1 MQFQKSEEYAL
12 LLIENLNH
20 QVFVQVIL
28 PVGLKYG
35 KIELRHQEQFEL
47 MDKVVRSTMH
57 SFNVELINM
66 FSVNRDIIVYS
77 YPEDRRGVENF
88 GGAARQTAIQGKP
101 TSRLVQTGSMWEL
114 FFGIPKSIKIITFAP
129 LRMEEPLSAVTGE
142 VLAVVE
148 IVQDLS
154 NDYKSIFR
162 FQAQTLATVSGVML
176 VLFIVLIFVV
186 NRGEGIIQK
195 RAQEQLKLKEQL
207 SQAKHLS
214 TLGEMIAGVS
224 HEIRNPLGIISS
236 SAELLQKKMAPDDAM
251 QQIPSVIIAESYRLN
266 NIITDFLNYARPK
279 APALNACRIEEVIDK
294 NIRFLSS
301 QSEKTGVAIRTHFE
315 SDLPTIQADADMLY
329 QAFLNLLINAMQAMG
344 QGGAVDIWAKAAN
357 KNIWIVFEDK
367 GSGIPKEILEKI
379 WDPFFTTKDKGTGLG
394 LGIVKKIIEAHK
406 GQIRI
411 DNRSEGGARISI
423 RLPVHESE

>member
-20 QVFVQVIL
+20 QVFVQFIL
-28 PVGLKYG
+28 PVGLKFG
-35 KIELRHQEQFEL
+35 NIELYNQEQFEL
-47 MDKVVRSTMH
+47 MDSVVRSTMH
-57 SFNVELINM
+57 SFNVEMINIYD
-66 FSVNRDIIVYS
+66 FRKDIIAYS
-77 YPEDRRGVENF
+77 YQEDLRGVKNF
-88 GGAARQTAIQGKP
+88 GGAAYNSAREGKP

-114 FFGIPKSIKIITFAP
+114 FFGVPKSIKIITFAP
-129 LRMEEPLSAVTGE
+129 LRWEKPLSPATGQ

-162 FQAQTLATVSGVML
+162 FQAKTLVTVSGVML
-176 VLFIVLIFVV
+176 VLFIVMIFVV

-224 HEIRNPLGIISS
+224 HEIRNPLGIISN
-236 SAELLQKKMAPDDAM
+236 SAELLQKKITPDDPM
-251 QQIPSVIIAESYRLN
+251 QQIPSIIIAESVRLN

-279 APALNACRIEEVIDK
+279 APDLIACRIQDVIDK

-301 QSEKTGVAIRTHFE
+301 QSEKIGYTFSTHFE
-315 SDLPTIQADADMLY
+315 PDLPIIQADADMLY
-329 QAFLNLLINAMQAMG
+329 QAFLNLFINAMQVMPD
-344 QGGAVDIWAKAAN
+344 GGRVDIWAKAAN
-357 KNIWIVFEDK
+357 KNIWIVFEDQ
-367 GSGIPKEILEKI
+367 GEGVPKELLEKI

-394 LGIVKKIIEAHK
+394 LGIVKKIIEAHE

-423 RLPVHESE
+423 RLPVFESA

>member
-28 PVGLKYG
+28 PVGLKFG

-57 SFNVELINM
+57 SFNVELVNM
-66 FSVNRDIIVYS
+66 YSMAKDIIVYS
-77 YPEDRRGVENF
+77 YPEDRRGVKNF
-88 GGAARQTAIQGKP
+88 GGAALQIAAEGKA
-101 TSRLVQTGSMWEL
+101 TSRLVQTGSLWEL
-114 FFGIPKSIKIITFAP
+114 FFGIPKSIKIVTFAP

-162 FQAQTLATVSGVML
+162 FQARTLATVSGVML

-251 QQIPSVIIAESYRLN
+251 QRIPAIIIAESFRLN

-279 APALNACRIEEVIDK
+279 APALNGCRIEEVIDK

-301 QSEKTGVAIRTHFE
+301 QSEKTGFAIRTHFDA
-315 SDLPTIQADADMLY
+315 DLPIIQADADMLY
-329 QAFLNLLINAMQAMG
+329 QAFLNLLINSMQAMPE
-344 QGGAVDIWAKAAN
+344 GGAVDIWAKAAN
-357 KNIWIVFEDK
+357 KNIWIVFEDQ

-394 LGIVKKIIEAHK
+394 LGIVKKIIEAHE

-423 RLPVHESE
+423 RLPVHESA